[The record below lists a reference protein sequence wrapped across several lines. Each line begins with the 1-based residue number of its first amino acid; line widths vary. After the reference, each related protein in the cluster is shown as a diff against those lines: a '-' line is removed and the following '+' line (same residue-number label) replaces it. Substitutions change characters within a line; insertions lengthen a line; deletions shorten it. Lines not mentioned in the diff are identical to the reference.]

1 MGTSEDLVARL
12 RAAGCVFAEDEA
24 RILVASASTPA
35 ELEEWTAR
43 RLAGEPLEHVVGW
56 AEFAGLR
63 IAVGPGVFVP
73 RTRTEALARRAAAL
87 APEGGTVL
95 DLCCGSGAVGAL
107 VAELRPDV
115 RVLAADLDPAAV
127 ACARRNLPP
136 EYVFEGD
143 LFEALPGDL
152 RDRLDVV
159 AVNAPYVPTE
169 AIASMPPE
177 ARDHEPRVALDG
189 GADGVDVHR
198 RVADRVSGWLAPA
211 GQVLFETSTSQVP
224 WTALALARNGL
235 HPRVTDHDEE
245 IGTAVVAGIPVR
257 HDLATD
263 ALPPL
268 EFAFPGPLRDR
279 LAGLVAS
286 GAKTTTSSLAVEL
299 FIGGQSVGEQ
309 SVGGDSAG
317 AGEEPEGMPAVGE
330 RWRVVDSTGATVCVV
345 ETTGL
350 RIAPLSEV
358 DLRHAL
364 DEGEGDETLA
374 QWRTSHED
382 FWNGAEMRAY
392 LGDEDFRVDDETL
405 VVMERFRVVEA
416 HPASADQPFS

>member
-1 MGTSEDLVARL
+1 MSTPDDLVARL

-43 RLAGEPLEHVVGW
+43 RLRGEPLEHVVGW
-56 AEFAGLR
+56 AEIGGAR
-63 IAVGPGVFVP
+63 VAVGPGVFVP
-73 RTRTEALARRAAAL
+73 RTRTEALARRAAVL

-107 VAELRPDV
+107 VAHLRPDV
-115 RVLAADLDPAAV
+115 RVLAADVEPTAV
-127 ACARRNLPP
+127 AYARRNLSP
-136 EYVFEGD
+136 ENVYEGD
-143 LFEALPGDL
+143 LYDPLPEALRGT
-152 RDRLDVV
+152 LDVI

-169 AIASMPPE
+169 AIAWMPPE

-189 GADGVDVHR
+189 GADGVDVQR
-198 RVADRVSGWLAPA
+198 RVAAGAGDWLAPG
-211 GQVLFETSTSQVP
+211 GQVLIETSTSQVP
-224 WTALALARNGL
+224 WTALALAQHGL
-235 HPRVTDHDEE
+235 HPRVADHDEE
-245 IGTAVVAGIPVR
+245 IGTATVAGVPVR
-257 HDLATD
+257 HDLATG
-263 ALPPL
+263 AMPPL

-309 SVGGDSAG
+309 SMGGDSAG
-317 AGEEPEGMPAVGE
+317 AAEEPEGMPAVGE

-345 ETTGL
+345 ETTDL
-350 RIAPLSEV
+350 RIAPLGEV

-374 QWRTSHED
+374 QWRMSHED

-392 LGDEDFRVDDETL
+392 LGDDDFRVDDETL

-416 HPASADQPFS
+416 HPTSADQPFS